1 MGVAGRRALI
11 PLMAGTLRGPPPANS
26 TRGSVDVEGRGVLV
40 CVRGGM
46 FGKGGVPTYW
56 ARRLRTSGVREYG
69 VPAGLPR
76 DPGALRLLGVP
87 TAADGEK
94 RGLTMLTGRVGL
106 VIVGVMV
113 GWRREVTFCPCGCRR
128 RT

>member
-11 PLMAGTLRGPPPANS
+11 PLMAGTLRGPPPLK

-40 CVRGGM
+40 PVRGGI

-56 ARRLRTSGVREYG
+56 ARRLRRSGVPPREYG

-76 DPGALRLLGVP
+76 DPGPLRLLGVP
-87 TAADGEK
+87 TAGDGEK
-94 RGLTMLTGRVGL
+94 RGLTILTGRVGL
-106 VIVGVMV
+106 VIVKMMV
-113 GWRREVTFCPCGCRR
+113 G
-128 RT
+128 